1 MRLID
6 WVCFKNN
13 VLSLDFSPDGN
24 YLATVHENSLGVFLW
39 LNKAYY
45 SNVVINKNPTQPR
58 RIKGFDVSK
67 GKNFYSRKVVKIQ
80 NLVGKTLESQKES
93 IINLKMPKVP
103 DHESFKV
110 SDLSYNR
117 IMALYHLDEIKERN
131 APIQPPKKPEKVP
144 FFLPDSLGI
153 VSSDV
158 VEKLPETQKILEKN
172 KENDL
177 SNVINNSTESILEF
191 LKSAPP
197 GRVELNLISLNDE
210 EICRFVEFLI
220 EALKLHKDY
229 DFLQS
234 VISCFLKLHSDRITK
249 DQALALE
256 NVQTTVW
263 DEIEKLFIFGI
274 SGLERLID

>member
-1 MRLID
+1 M
-6 WVCFKNN
+6 
-13 VLSLDFSPDGN
+13 
-24 YLATVHENSLGVFLW
+24 
-39 LNKAYY
+39 
-45 SNVVINKNPTQPR
+45 
-58 RIKGFDVSK
+58 
-67 GKNFYSRKVVKIQ
+67 
-80 NLVGKTLESQKES
+80 
-93 IINLKMPKVP
+93 
-103 DHESFKV
+103 
-110 SDLSYNR
+110 
-117 IMALYHLDEIKERN
+117 
-131 APIQPPKKPEKVP
+131 
-144 FFLPDSLGI
+144 
-153 VSSDV
+153 
-158 VEKLPETQKILEKN
+158 EKN

-210 EICRFVEFLI
+210 EIYRFVEFLI

-249 DQALALE
+249 YQALALE